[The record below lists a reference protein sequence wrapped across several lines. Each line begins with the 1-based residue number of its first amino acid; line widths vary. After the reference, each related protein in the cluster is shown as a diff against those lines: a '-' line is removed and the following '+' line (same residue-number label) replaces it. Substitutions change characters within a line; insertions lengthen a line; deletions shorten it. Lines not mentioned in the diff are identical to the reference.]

1 MHSECL
7 EGENMADVC
16 LGTRANLNYLDQLAR
31 FHKQHGMNL
40 NRFPSVDKRPLDL
53 YKLKKAVECRG
64 GFDKVCKFKK
74 WAEIGRDLG
83 YSGKIMSSLSTSL
96 KNSYQKWLNP
106 YEEYLRVAKPG
117 VHMQIEHDYGGP
129 ITPSPANSPLKRTS
143 SHQHTPSSMRD
154 DSPAMRAS
162 AALNSAYQAPQG
174 SLQLPSNGTPPG
186 PPPPGPNHVE
196 MYTAPT
202 PDPRPPMSS
211 GFTPVNSGGFTPVNV
226 TPASFQPVNSVNP
239 PLKWEVE
246 TAAPMS
252 RPPGPSISFIAMHP
266 QESQGTPTSAPKIL
280 NSTHLVNTLK
290 RTISHESYKLET
302 GTDSGSPGTDGFLE
316 RRSKRQK
323 KAPTVVG
330 SHMSL
335 LRPLVPRAPGDR
347 VNGKPGERCEACGS
361 SDDPSTI
368 MACNSCDTGYHQA
381 CLEPAMKP
389 VTSDWHCPRCLV
401 GTGEFGFEEGGIYSL
416 RQFQEKA
423 RNFKESYFAS
433 KMPCDVNTEQSKPVT
448 EDDVEREF
456 WRLVESITET
466 VEVEYGADIHST
478 THGSG
483 FPSLELHRNDPYSTD
498 PWNLNILP
506 LHPESLFRHIK
517 SDISGMTVPWLYVGM
532 CFSTFCWHNEDHY
545 TYSAN
550 YQHFGATKTWYGIP
564 GADAERFEEAMRQ
577 AVPELFET
585 QPDLLFQ
592 LVTLLPPNQ
601 LKKAGVNVYALD
613 QRAGQFVITFPQ
625 AYHAGFNHGFNFNEA
640 VNFAPSDWEP
650 FGEAGI
656 KRLQAF
662 RRQPCFSHDELLM
675 TAAIRDTT
683 IKTAKWLKP
692 ALLRM
697 QKREME
703 HREAFLKRHNEMH
716 VHECPE
722 FDDPELES
730 RDPCCLGFG
739 KDEADLAEEDYSC
752 SFCKAYS
759 FLSRYVCHR
768 SGKVMCMLHAGM
780 IECCDADNEGRHI
793 NADHSLRYRYTNE
806 ELATTIQKVLDR
818 AHMPEAW
825 QEKLD
830 KLLDDEPT
838 PPLKAM
844 RSLVSEGERIPY
856 HLPGLAD
863 LKQFVERCNEW
874 VDEATNYITRRQQN
888 RRKNEKVWRK
898 ANSSKAAEMEERDKE
913 LRKIENIDKLLAAAN
928 KLSFSCPE
936 IDTLQDRSNAITKFR
951 SDAVSAL
958 AHLKDHT
965 TQEFEDLIEVG
976 KGFNVD
982 VPEVENLEK
991 VMKQKR
997 WTDKAKE
1004 MRTQSPSLNDVQE
1017 LIADASKLDVA
1028 LGDPHLFFYQHQAN
1042 RGQMWDQR
1050 ARDVIKTEPVHY
1062 PQLEILS
1069 ESAKN
1074 IPVPSNT
1081 LAIING
1087 ILQKHREA
1095 QRQIV
1100 NLFEKSKDPE
1110 FRRRPRYKAVRD
1122 ALDSLVELNSKPAG
1136 TLDLERE
1143 IKRQEDWMR
1152 KGKKLFGKAN
1162 APLHILLSH
1171 MQLVEERNS
1180 YCFATE
1186 DQPRMPV
1193 EPASRQPSPADGEDI
1208 GQGIRSTSEVF
1219 CICRKREVG
1228 MMIECELCHEWY
1240 VISFSRFMLFV
1251 IPLFLL
1257 TDASQVPRE
1266 MSQNC
1271 ARKSQRGRS
1280 LHLSHLRLP
1289 RQDSERRSS
1298 AKTGR
1303 PPGLAGR
1310 DPCLALPARR
1320 RTNARLHR
1328 SYRFRVSQ
1336 SHRGLH

>member
-1 MHSECL
+1 
-7 EGENMADVC
+7 
-16 LGTRANLNYLDQLAR
+16 
-31 FHKQHGMNL
+31 MNL

-106 YEEYLRVAKPG
+106 YEEYLRFAKPG
-117 VHMQIEHDYGGP
+117 VQMQIEYEYGGP
-129 ITPSPANSPLKRTS
+129 MTPSPVNSPLKRTN
-143 SHQHTPSSMRD
+143 SHQHTPSSLRD
-154 DSPAMRAS
+154 DSPAIRAS
-162 AALNSAYQAPQG
+162 VALNSAYQGPQG
-174 SLQLPSNGTPPG
+174 PLQIPPHGPPLG
-186 PPPPGPNHVE
+186 PPPPPLPPVE
-196 MYTAPT
+196 MVLMPT
-202 PDPRPPMSS
+202 PDVRLPMSS
-211 GFTPVNSGGFTPVNV
+211 GFTPVNCGGFTPVNV
-226 TPASFQPVNSVNP
+226 TPASFQPVNSTNP
-239 PLKWEVE
+239 PLKWEME
-246 TAAPMS
+246 TPGPMPL
-252 RPPGPSISFIAMHP
+252 PPGPPINFIAMHP
-266 QESQGTPTSAPKIL
+266 QESQGTLTSVSKML
-280 NSTHLVNTLK
+280 NNTHLTNSLK
-290 RTISHESYKLET
+290 RTISHESFQFDN
-302 GTDSGSPGTDGFLE
+302 GMDSGSPGNDGFLE

-361 SDDPSTI
+361 GDDPSTI
-368 MACNSCDTGYHQA
+368 IACNSCDTGYHQA
-381 CLEPAMKP
+381 CLKPAMKP

-433 KMPCDVNTEQSKPVT
+433 KVPINEDTEQSKPVT

-483 FPSLELHRNDPYSTD
+483 FPSLELHRNNPYSTD

-640 VNFAPSDWEP
+640 VNFAPNDWEP

-656 KRLQAF
+656 ERLQAF

-697 QKREME
+697 QKKEME
-703 HREAFLKRHNEMH
+703 HREAFLKRHNELH

-730 RDPCCLGFG
+730 RDPCYLGFG
-739 KDEADLAEEDYSC
+739 KDEADLPEEEYSC

-759 FLSRYVCHR
+759 FLSRYVCR
-768 SGKVMCMLHAGM
+768 KTGKVMCMLHAGL
-780 IECCDADNEGRHI
+780 IECCDASDEGRHT

-818 AHMPEAW
+818 AHTPEAW

-830 KLLDDEPT
+830 KLLTDEPA

-844 RSLVSEGERIPY
+844 RSLASEGERIPY

-874 VDEATNYITRRQQN
+874 VDEATNYISRRQQN
-888 RRKNEKVWRK
+888 RRKNERVWRK
-898 ANSSKAAEMEERDKE
+898 TNSSKAAEMEERDKE
-913 LRKIENIDKLLAAAN
+913 LRKVENIEKLLAEAN

-936 IDTLQDRSNAITKFR
+936 IDTLQDRFDAITNFR
-951 SDAVSAL
+951 SDANSAL
-958 AHLKDHT
+958 SQFEDRT
-965 TQEFEDLIEVG
+965 TQEFEDLIELG

-982 VPEVENLEK
+982 VPEVEQLEK

-997 WTDKAKE
+997 WTDRAKE
-1004 MRTQSPSLNDVQE
+1004 MKTQSPSLSDVQE
-1017 LIADASKLDVA
+1017 LIADASKLDVP
-1028 LGDPHLFFYQHQAN
+1028 LTNPNLLFYQDAAN
-1042 RGQMWDQR
+1042 RGLMWDQR
-1050 ARDVIKTEPVHY
+1050 AKDAIKVEPVHY
-1062 PQLEILS
+1062 QQLEILS
-1069 ESAKN
+1069 ESAKS
-1074 IPVPSNT
+1074 IPVPSDT
-1081 LAIING
+1081 IATING
-1087 ILQKHREA
+1087 LLHKHREA

-1100 NLFEKSKDPE
+1100 NLYEKSKDPD
-1110 FRRRPRYKAVRD
+1110 FCRRPKYKAVRD
-1122 ALDSLVELNSKPAG
+1122 ALDSLAELNSKPAG
-1136 TLDLERE
+1136 TLDLEKE
-1143 IKRQEDWMR
+1143 IKRHEDWMR

-1171 MQLVEERNS
+1171 MQLVEDRNKH
-1180 YCFATE
+1180 CFDME

-1193 EPASRQPSPADGEDI
+1193 EPASRQQSPADGEDI
-1208 GQGIRSTSEVF
+1208 GQGVKSTSEVF

-1228 MMIECELCHEWY
+1228 MMIECELCHEWCVSSSSY
-1240 VISFSRFMLFV
+1240 PNILRSLT
-1251 IPLFLL
+1251 FLH
-1257 TDASQVPRE
+1257 TNMSQVSRK
-1266 MSQNC
+1266 MSQDR
-1271 ARKSQRGRS
+1271 AGKGKRGRQ
-1280 LHLSHLRLP
+1280 LYLPHL
-1289 RQDSERRSS
+1289 
-1298 AKTGR
+1298 
-1303 PPGLAGR
+1303 
-1310 DPCLALPARR
+1310 
-1320 RTNARLHR
+1320 
-1328 SYRFRVSQ
+1328 
-1336 SHRGLH
+1336 